1 MDEKDLSNENLLDP
15 AYLASL
21 AEAWQHYAIAINTL
35 AKAMADWYWTWLDS
49 LSPGVRAML
58 FSAKSED
65 DILRVL
71 KKARRRERYLRKY
84 ERRGRRMK

>member
-1 MDEKDLSNENLLDP
+1 MDEKDLSNENLLGP
-15 AYLASL
+15 AYLASF
-21 AEAWQHYAIAINTL
+21 AEAWQHYAIAINTF

-49 LSPGVRAML
+49 LSPEVRAML